1 MVNATNQSAFSNAF
15 QESFSGVDFGTI
27 GKNIVFV
34 GYYIN
39 DLLIRLFTAVFKSL
53 NLPFTNYQSS
63 IVLVIIYM
71 VALYIILILVENL
84 KPILKW
90 LIAGAI
96 IWLLIGFFKF

>member
-1 MVNATNQSAFSNAF
+1 MAEPGNFSNAF
-15 QESFSGVDFGTI
+15 QESFSGIDFGEI

-39 DLLIRLFTAVFKSL
+39 DLLIRLFTAIFKSL
-53 NLPFTNYQSS
+53 NLPFTSYHSS
-63 IVLVIIYM
+63 IVLAIIYM
-71 VALYIILILVENL
+71 TALYIVLTLVQNL

-96 IWLLIGFFKF
+96 IWLIIGFFKF